1 MFLETAAASSRLLL
15 RNEEVRG
22 SIPLGSTT
30 TSPGIVAT
38 ICLLPN
44 SLPCEFWATRPP
56 TRPLVWANYRLRAA
70 AADFL
75 RTAGRRKGEEER
87 PSAPP
92 NQVAGADG
100 ARRGARE
107 AARDARSTLIVCAF
121 KAVPGVAMKLPRR
134 KFLHLAAGAAAL
146 SVVFALLLSEHS
158 AQSQTRTIKIV
169 NPYPPG
175 GTADIVARVLSEHI
189 GRTQGVTML
198 IENRPGGGTVIGTEA
213 ASRAAPDGNTLLI
226 TSNVFVINPHLR
238 KLNYDPLTSFEPIC
252 NLTQSPQV
260 IFVNSGSPYRTMADL
275 INAARAK
282 PGELTLASTGP
293 ASPSHIAFEMLKR
306 KANVQMTYVPFPGNA
321 PTVNAVLGAHVTAG
335 VANYAG
341 TLRALATP
349 SPARIE
355 TLPDVPTVAESG
367 HKEFEYEIWFGMLAP
382 VKTPKETVSQLS
394 DWFVAAMQVPEVKA
408 KLVVQGLYPVG
419 TCGAGFAADLRRQYA
434 DYGRIIREAN
444 IKAE

>member
-1 MFLETAAASSRLLL
+1 
-15 RNEEVRG
+15 V
-22 SIPLGSTT
+22 
-30 TSPGIVAT
+30 
-38 ICLLPN
+38 
-44 SLPCEFWATRPP
+44 
-56 TRPLVWANYRLRAA
+56 
-70 AADFL
+70 
-75 RTAGRRKGEEER
+75 
-87 PSAPP
+87 
-92 NQVAGADG
+92 
-100 ARRGARE
+100 
-107 AARDARSTLIVCAF
+107 
-121 KAVPGVAMKLPRR
+121 KLPRR
-134 KFLHLAAGAAAL
+134 KFLYLAAGAAAL
-146 SVVFALLLSEHS
+146 AVVFVLLLSDHS
-158 AQSQTRTIKIV
+158 AQSQARTIKIV

-226 TSNVFVINPHLR
+226 TSVVFIINPHLR

-275 INAARAK
+275 TNVARAK

-293 ASPSHIAFEMLKR
+293 ASPSHIAFEILKR
-306 KANVQMTYVPFPGNA
+306 AANVQMTYVPFPGNA

-335 VANYAG
+335 VANYADVVGHLKAG
-341 TLRALATP
+341 TLRAIATP
-349 SPARIE
+349 SPTRIE
-355 TLPDVPTVAESG
+355 TLPDVPTVAEAG

-394 DWFVAAMQVPEVKA
+394 GWFVAAMQVPEVKA

-419 TCGAGFAADLRRQYA
+419 KCGADFAGDLRRQYG
-434 DYGRIIREAN
+434 DYGRVIREAN